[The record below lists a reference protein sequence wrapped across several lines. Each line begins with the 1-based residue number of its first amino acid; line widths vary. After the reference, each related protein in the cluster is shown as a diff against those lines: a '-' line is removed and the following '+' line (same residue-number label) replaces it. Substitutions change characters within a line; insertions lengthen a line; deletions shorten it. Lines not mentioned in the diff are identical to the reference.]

1 MDWKDLA
8 QTVGKVAPVLGS
20 VLGGPVGAVAG
31 AAGGLISAL
40 FGDDVEATPEAVAAA
55 IKADP
60 EAMIKIKELEIR
72 QEGNLLKWREQ
83 QLAAA
88 VDDRKSARKRQVD
101 VTKATGQTDNHLYG
115 LAWINVL
122 GFFGVMG
129 AVIYFAPKIP
139 DTGMAATA
147 IPMLL
152 GGLIVSYK
160 DVIGYFFGGQS
171 MADDKAKMRNG
182 K

>member
-40 FGDDVEATPEAVAAA
+40 FGDEVAVTPEAVTEA
-55 IKADP
+55 IRNDP
-60 EAMIKIKELEIR
+60 EAMVKLKSLEN
-72 QEGNLLKWREQ
+72 EKYLLLMGWQKS

-88 VDDRKSARKRQVD
+88 LDDRKSARQRQVD
-101 VTKATGQTDNHLYG
+101 VTKVTGETDNHLYG

-139 DTGMAATA
+139 DSGMAATA

-160 DVIGYFFGGQS
+160 DIIGYFFGGQS
-171 MADDKAKMRNG
+171 MADDKAKIMG
-182 K
+182 KK